1 MNFPLFL
8 SILNFIFIPLWLEK
22 IFYMIS
28 VFLGFWR
35 LVLWLGI
42 WSILWNIL
50 LICILQKNGNFA
62 ALAIKCAFKFSVSF
76 LLFCLDDLHSGDSC
90 VLIFLTIILFLHISP
105 SRVLTF
111 SLYNMF
117 SGSNAD
123 YIHIYNCHNFLMN

>member
-28 VFLGFWR
+28 VFLGSWG

-90 VLIFLTIILFLHISP
+90 VLIFLTIILLLHISP